1 MGYSVLTRISHFHM
15 KKSMEYTCVDYRAEM
30 ILLSLKRR
38 LHLEELSEEEREEII
53 LEIEKFEAKAGLD

>member
-1 MGYSVLTRISHFHM
+1 MGYSVLTRIFHFHM

-30 ILLSLKRR
+30 ILLGLKRR

-53 LEIEKFEAKAGLD
+53 LQIEKFEAKAGLD